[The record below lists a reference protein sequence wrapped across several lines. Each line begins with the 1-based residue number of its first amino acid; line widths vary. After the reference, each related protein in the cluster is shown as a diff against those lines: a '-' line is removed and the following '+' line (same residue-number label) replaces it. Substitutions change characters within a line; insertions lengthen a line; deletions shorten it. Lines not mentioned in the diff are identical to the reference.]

1 MLGGFTFCS
10 VLIISGPLKAG
21 YYTFLQEV
29 GRHFTGRRSTR
40 GSSLQVKQSIINP
53 LLHSFPLFDK

>member
-1 MLGGFTFCS
+1 MWMLFVLGGFTFCS

-29 GRHFTGRRSTR
+29 VRHLTRRRSTR
-40 GSSLQVKQSIINP
+40 GTSLQSETV
-53 LLHSFPLFDK
+53 DY

>member
-1 MLGGFTFCS
+1 MLAGFTFCS

-29 GRHFTGRRSTR
+29 GR
-40 GSSLQVKQSIINP
+40 LQSIINP